1 MYEKQTLPNG
11 VRIVYEHMPHVRSA
25 AIGVWVGVGSRYESP
40 CEAGSAHFIE
50 HMLFKG
56 TAQHSASELAE
67 RMDAIGGQVN
77 AYTTREGTCY
87 YARVL
92 DEHLDRAGDLL
103 AEMLFTSNFS
113 ETDADNERGVIREEM
128 DMYAD
133 TPEDLV
139 TERLIGAAFP
149 GALGRPVLGRPATI
163 DRLTGARLRSFQI
176 AHYIAPR
183 IVIAVSGSFTDENIA
198 RLAAHFSW
206 LPVRPDLTMRSGS
219 YTPAFTLKRKAI
231 EQNQI
236 SIGFPGLPTGAEERF
251 TMALLSS
258 ILGGNMS
265 SRLFQTV
272 REKNGLCYAIYT
284 YTASFLDCGMFGISA
299 AVGRETEQRALA
311 LIRDELERF
320 RTDGVTQSELDRA
333 REQVH
338 ASVLMAEESTA
349 SRMNKLGYS
358 ELYLGRVLPADE
370 VLARYDAVT
379 REDIL
384 GLARETLD
392 FDCVSFSAV
401 GRLRPQ
407 EEYAQQLR
415 TETEKRRG
423 GLRGVFLFQSSDSP
437 AMTVCRMRR
446 IPHPRR
452 LRKGADSAAMYRKTE
467 PRRLQEEAAGGVL
480 LFQAFWISSS
490 AICTQLVAAP
500 LRTWSP
506 QHQRHR
512 PLGSVRSGRMRPT
525 NTRS

>member
-1 MYEKQTLPNG
+1 MYRSITLPNG
-11 VRIVYEHMPHVRSA
+11 ARILTQRIPGVRSA
-25 AIGVWVGVGSRYESP
+25 ALGFFVGAGSRHELAS
-40 CEAGSAHFIE
+40 ENGAAHFIE
-50 HMLFKG
+50 HMSFKG
-56 TAQHSASELAE
+56 TATRSAGDLARE
-67 RMDAIGGQVN
+67 MDAIGGQVN

-299 AVGRETEQRALA
+299 AV
-311 LIRDELERF
+311 
-320 RTDGVTQSELDRA
+320 VTQSELDRA

-392 FDCVSFSAV
+392 FDRVSFSAV

-415 TETEKRRG
+415 G
-423 GLRGVFLFQSSDSP
+423 
-437 AMTVCRMRR
+437 
-446 IPHPRR
+446 
-452 LRKGADSAAMYRKTE
+452 
-467 PRRLQEEAAGGVL
+467 
-480 LFQAFWISSS
+480 
-490 AICTQLVAAP
+490 
-500 LRTWSP
+500 
-506 QHQRHR
+506 
-512 PLGSVRSGRMRPT
+512 
-525 NTRS
+525 

>member
-1 MYEKQTLPNG
+1 M
-11 VRIVYEHMPHVRSA
+11 
-25 AIGVWVGVGSRYESP
+25 
-40 CEAGSAHFIE
+40 
-50 HMLFKG
+50 
-56 TAQHSASELAE
+56 
-67 RMDAIGGQVN
+67 
-77 AYTTREGTCY
+77 
-87 YARVL
+87 
-92 DEHLDRAGDLL
+92 
-103 AEMLFTSNFS
+103 
-113 ETDADNERGVIREEM
+113 
-128 DMYAD
+128 
-133 TPEDLV
+133 
-139 TERLIGAAFP
+139 
-149 GALGRPVLGRPATI
+149 
-163 DRLTGARLRSFQI
+163 
-176 AHYIAPR
+176 
-183 IVIAVSGSFTDENIA
+183 SGSFTDENIA

-236 SIGFPGLPTGAEERF
+236 SIG
-251 TMALLSS
+251 
-258 ILGGNMS
+258 
-265 SRLFQTV
+265 
-272 REKNGLCYAIYT
+272 AIYT

-392 FDCVSFSAV
+392 FDRVSFSAV

-415 TETEKRRG
+415 G
-423 GLRGVFLFQSSDSP
+423 
-437 AMTVCRMRR
+437 
-446 IPHPRR
+446 
-452 LRKGADSAAMYRKTE
+452 
-467 PRRLQEEAAGGVL
+467 
-480 LFQAFWISSS
+480 
-490 AICTQLVAAP
+490 
-500 LRTWSP
+500 
-506 QHQRHR
+506 
-512 PLGSVRSGRMRPT
+512 
-525 NTRS
+525 

>member
-299 AVGRETEQRALA
+299 AVGRETEQRA
-311 LIRDELERF
+311 
-320 RTDGVTQSELDRA
+320 
-333 REQVH
+333 
-338 ASVLMAEESTA
+338 
-349 SRMNKLGYS
+349 
-358 ELYLGRVLPADE
+358 
-370 VLARYDAVT
+370 
-379 REDIL
+379 
-384 GLARETLD
+384 
-392 FDCVSFSAV
+392 
-401 GRLRPQ
+401 
-407 EEYAQQLR
+407 
-415 TETEKRRG
+415 
-423 GLRGVFLFQSSDSP
+423 
-437 AMTVCRMRR
+437 
-446 IPHPRR
+446 HPRR
-452 LRKGADSAAMYRKTE
+452 ARALPHRRRHAVGARPRARTGARERAHGGGIHRLAHEQARLFRAVPRPGAPGGRGARALRRRHARGH
-467 PRRLQEEAAGGVL
+467 PRPCARDAGL
-480 LFQAFWISSS
+480 
-490 AICTQLVAAP
+490 
-500 LRTWSP
+500 
-506 QHQRHR
+506 
-512 PLGSVRSGRMRPT
+512 
-525 NTRS
+525 

>member
-1 MYEKQTLPNG
+1 MRACST
-11 VRIVYEHMPHVRSA
+11 ST
-25 AIGVWVGVGSRYESP
+25 S
-40 CEAGSAHFIE
+40 
-50 HMLFKG
+50 
-56 TAQHSASELAE
+56 TA
-67 RMDAIGGQVN
+67 
-77 AYTTREGTCY
+77 
-87 YARVL
+87 
-92 DEHLDRAGDLL
+92 RATLL
-103 AEMLFTSNFS
+103 AEMLFTSNFA
-113 ETDADNERGVIREEM
+113 EADVANERGVIREEM
-128 DMYAD
+128 DMYAP
-133 TPEDLV
+133 TRPEDLV

-149 GALGRPVLGRPATI
+149 GALGRPVLGRPASI
-163 DRLTGARLRSFQI
+163 DRLTGARLRSFQT

-198 RLAAHFSW
+198 RLAAHFSF
-206 LPVRPDLTMRSGS
+206 LPRRPDLTMRSGS

-236 SIGFPGLPTGAEERF
+236 SIGFPGLPTGSEARF

-392 FDCVSFSAV
+392 FDRVSFSAV

-407 EEYAQQLR
+407 EEYEQQL
-415 TETEKRRG
+415 
-423 GLRGVFLFQSSDSP
+423 
-437 AMTVCRMRR
+437 
-446 IPHPRR
+446 
-452 LRKGADSAAMYRKTE
+452 KG
-467 PRRLQEEAAGGVL
+467 
-480 LFQAFWISSS
+480 
-490 AICTQLVAAP
+490 
-500 LRTWSP
+500 
-506 QHQRHR
+506 
-512 PLGSVRSGRMRPT
+512 
-525 NTRS
+525 

>member
-11 VRIVYEHMPHVRSA
+11 VRIIYEHMPHVRSA
-25 AIGVWVGVGSRYESP
+25 AIGVWIGVGSRYESP

-103 AEMLFTSNFS
+103 AEMLFTSNFA
-113 ETDADNERGVIREEM
+113 EADVANERGVIREEM

-149 GALGRPVLGRPATI
+149 GALGRPVLGRPASI
-163 DRLTGARLRSFQI
+163 DRLTGARLRSFQS

-198 RLAAHFSW
+198 RLAAHFSF
-206 LPVRPDLTMRSGS
+206 LPRRPDLTMRSGS

-236 SIGFPGLPTGAEERF
+236 SIGFPGLPTGSEARF

-265 SRLFQTV
+265 FRPCARKTACATPSTPTRRAFSTAACSASLPPLAARRSSAPSRSSATSWS
-272 REKNGLCYAIYT
+272 
-284 YTASFLDCGMFGISA
+284 ASA
-299 AVGRETEQRALA
+299 P
-311 LIRDELERF
+311 
-320 RTDGVTQSELDRA
+320 
-333 REQVH
+333 
-338 ASVLMAEESTA
+338 TA
-349 SRMNKLGYS
+349 SRSRSLTVRAS
-358 ELYLGRVLPADE
+358 RC
-370 VLARYDAVT
+370 T
-379 REDIL
+379 R
-384 GLARETLD
+384 A
-392 FDCVSFSAV
+392 CSW
-401 GRLRPQ
+401 
-407 EEYAQQLR
+407 
-415 TETEKRRG
+415 RRN
-423 GLRGVFLFQSSDSP
+423 P
-437 AMTVCRMRR
+437 
-446 IPHPRR
+446 PPR
-452 LRKGADSAAMYRKTE
+452 A
-467 PRRLQEEAAGGVL
+467 
-480 LFQAFWISSS
+480 
-490 AICTQLVAAP
+490 
-500 LRTWSP
+500 
-506 QHQRHR
+506 
-512 PLGSVRSGRMRPT
+512 
-525 NTRS
+525 

>member
-272 REKNGLCYAIYT
+272 REKTVCAT
-284 YTASFLDCGMFGISA
+284 PSTPTRRAFSTAACSASPPPSA
-299 AVGRETEQRALA
+299 ARR
-311 LIRDELERF
+311 
-320 RTDGVTQSELDRA
+320 SSA
-333 REQVH
+333 RSRSSATSSS
-338 ASVLMAEESTA
+338 ASAPTA
-349 SRMNKLGYS
+349 SRS
-358 ELYLGRVLPADE
+358 RSST
-370 VLARYDAVT
+370 ARANRCT
-379 REDIL
+379 R
-384 GLARETLD
+384 A
-392 FDCVSFSAV
+392 CSW
-401 GRLRPQ
+401 
-407 EEYAQQLR
+407 
-415 TETEKRRG
+415 RRN
-423 GLRGVFLFQSSDSP
+423 P
-437 AMTVCRMRR
+437 
-446 IPHPRR
+446 PPR
-452 LRKGADSAAMYRKTE
+452 A
-467 PRRLQEEAAGGVL
+467 
-480 LFQAFWISSS
+480 
-490 AICTQLVAAP
+490 
-500 LRTWSP
+500 
-506 QHQRHR
+506 
-512 PLGSVRSGRMRPT
+512 
-525 NTRS
+525 

>member
-103 AEMLFTSNFS
+103 AEMLFTSNFA
-113 ETDADNERGVIREEM
+113 EADVANERGVIREEM

-299 AVGRETEQRALA
+299 AVGRETEQRA
-311 LIRDELERF
+311 
-320 RTDGVTQSELDRA
+320 RA
-333 REQVH
+333 R
-338 ASVLMAEESTA
+338 T
-349 SRMNKLGYS
+349 G
-358 ELYLGRVLPADE
+358 
-370 VLARYDAVT
+370 
-379 REDIL
+379 
-384 GLARETLD
+384 ARERAHGGGIHRLAHEQARL
-392 FDCVSFSAV
+392 FRAV
-401 GRLRPQ
+401 PRPGAPGGRGARALR
-407 EEYAQQLR
+407 
-415 TETEKRRG
+415 RRH
-423 GLRGVFLFQSSDSP
+423 
-437 AMTVCRMRR
+437 A
-446 IPHPRR
+446 
-452 LRKGADSAAMYRKTE
+452 
-467 PRRLQEEAAGGVL
+467 
-480 LFQAFWISSS
+480 
-490 AICTQLVAAP
+490 
-500 LRTWSP
+500 
-506 QHQRHR
+506 
-512 PLGSVRSGRMRPT
+512 
-525 NTRS
+525 

>member
-1 MYEKQTLPNG
+1 MCQLRPRRLLPLQPLPPLPPDI
-11 VRIVYEHMPHVRSA
+11 RP
-25 AIGVWVGVGSRYESP
+25 
-40 CEAGSAHFIE
+40 
-50 HMLFKG
+50 
-56 TAQHSASELAE
+56 
-67 RMDAIGGQVN
+67 
-77 AYTTREGTCY
+77 
-87 YARVL
+87 
-92 DEHLDRAGDLL
+92 DLL
-103 AEMLFTSNFS
+103 AEMLFTSNFA
-113 ETDADNERGVIREEM
+113 EADVTNERGVIREEM

-149 GALGRPVLGRPATI
+149 GALGRPVLGHPASI
-163 DRLTGARLRSFQI
+163 DRLTGARLRSFQT

-206 LPVRPDLTMRSGS
+206 LPVRSDLTMRAGN

-236 SIGFPGLPTGAEERF
+236 SIGFPGLPTGSEARF

-392 FDCVSFSAV
+392 FDRVSFSAV

-407 EEYAQQLR
+407 EEYAQQL
-415 TETEKRRG
+415 
-423 GLRGVFLFQSSDSP
+423 
-437 AMTVCRMRR
+437 
-446 IPHPRR
+446 
-452 LRKGADSAAMYRKTE
+452 KG
-467 PRRLQEEAAGGVL
+467 
-480 LFQAFWISSS
+480 
-490 AICTQLVAAP
+490 
-500 LRTWSP
+500 
-506 QHQRHR
+506 
-512 PLGSVRSGRMRPT
+512 
-525 NTRS
+525 

>member
-1 MYEKQTLPNG
+1 MYEKRTLPNG
-11 VRIVYEHMPHVRSA
+11 VRMVYEHMPHVRSA
-25 AIGVWVGVGSRYESP
+25 AIGVWIGVGSRYESP
-40 CEAGSAHFIE
+40 SNAGSAHFIE

-56 TAQHSASELAE
+56 TAQHTASELAE

-103 AEMLFTSNFS
+103 AEMLFTSNF
-113 ETDADNERGVIREEM
+113 A
-128 DMYAD
+128 
-133 TPEDLV
+133 
-139 TERLIGAAFP
+139 GAQLRAFQ
-149 GALGRPVLGRPATI
+149 L
-163 DRLTGARLRSFQI
+163 

-183 IVIAVSGSFTDENIA
+183 IVIAVSGSFTEENLA
-198 RLAAHFSW
+198 HLAAHFSW
-206 LPVRPDLTMRSGS
+206 LPARPDLTMRRGS

-236 SIGFPGLPTGAEERF
+236 SIGFPGLPTGSEARF

-272 REKNGLCYAIYT
+272 REKNGLCYAVYS
-284 YTASFLDCGMFGISA
+284 YTAGFLDCGMFAVSA

-311 LIRDELERF
+311 LIRDELDRF
-320 RTDGVTQSELDRA
+320 RTDGVTQTELDRA

-349 SRMNKLGYS
+349 ARMNKLGYS
-358 ELYLGRVLPADE
+358 ELYLGRVLSADE

-379 REDIL
+379 CEDIL

-392 FDCVSFSAV
+392 FARVSFSAV

-407 EEYAQQLR
+407 EEYEQL
-415 TETEKRRG
+415 
-423 GLRGVFLFQSSDSP
+423 L
-437 AMTVCRMRR
+437 
-446 IPHPRR
+446 
-452 LRKGADSAAMYRKTE
+452 KG
-467 PRRLQEEAAGGVL
+467 
-480 LFQAFWISSS
+480 
-490 AICTQLVAAP
+490 
-500 LRTWSP
+500 
-506 QHQRHR
+506 
-512 PLGSVRSGRMRPT
+512 
-525 NTRS
+525 

>member
-338 ASVLMAEESTA
+338 ASVLMAIPSCTSAGCSRRMRCSRATTPSRARTSSALRARRWTLTACRSRPSAACGRRKSTRSS
-349 SRMNKLGYS
+349 SRDNK
-358 ELYLGRVLPADE
+358 
-370 VLARYDAVT
+370 
-379 REDIL
+379 
-384 GLARETLD
+384 
-392 FDCVSFSAV
+392 
-401 GRLRPQ
+401 
-407 EEYAQQLR
+407 
-415 TETEKRRG
+415 KRRG

-452 LRKGADSAAMYRKTE
+452 LRKGADPAAMYRKTE